1 MHRSE
6 KRVKPTPTDGRGEEM
21 VATNV
26 SDFSTVTETPLNRA
40 TKEQFQLMYTRYEL
54 AARIASGKD
63 VLEVACGA
71 GVGLGLLAR
80 TARHTVGGDIDDRN
94 LSFARTTYARNP
106 DIEIVKLD
114 AEQLPFESGSFDVL
128 VLYEALYYI
137 PSIEA
142 FFAEAHRILRPG
154 GTLLIS
160 TVNCRWDEF
169 NPSPF
174 STRYF
179 DASQLAEMFIRYG
192 FRVEILGGFPKVGAG
207 WAHAAIGSVRK
218 VAVSLHLIPKT
229 MAGKEWLK
237 RIFYGELQPI
247 PRELPPHP
255 SMCASLDRIEAPYF
269 TDQYR
274 FIYGIGTVS

>member
-1 MHRSE
+1 
-6 KRVKPTPTDGRGEEM
+6 M
-21 VATNV
+21 VATNI

-40 TKEQFQLMYTRYEL
+40 TKEQFQIMYTRYEL
-54 AARIASGKD
+54 AARIASGRA

-80 TARHTVGGDIDDRN
+80 TARYTVGGDIDDRN
-94 LSFARTTYARNP
+94 LSFARTTYARHS
-106 DIEIVKLD
+106 DIEIMKLD
-114 AEQLPFESGSFDVL
+114 AEQLPFEDGSFDVI

-154 GTLLIS
+154 GKLLIS

-174 STRYF
+174 STRYL
-179 DASQLAEMFIRYG
+179 DASQLAEMFVRHG
-192 FRVEILGGFPKVGAG
+192 FQVEILGGFPKVGGG
-207 WAHAAIGSVRK
+207 WAHAVIGFVRK
-218 VAVSLHLIPKT
+218 IAVALHLIPKT

-237 RIFYGELQPI
+237 RLFYGELQSI
-247 PRELPPHP
+247 PRELPPNP
-255 SMCASLDRIEAPYF
+255 SMCAPLETIEAPYLA
-269 TDQYR
+269 DRYR
-274 FIYGIGTVS
+274 FIYGVGTVS